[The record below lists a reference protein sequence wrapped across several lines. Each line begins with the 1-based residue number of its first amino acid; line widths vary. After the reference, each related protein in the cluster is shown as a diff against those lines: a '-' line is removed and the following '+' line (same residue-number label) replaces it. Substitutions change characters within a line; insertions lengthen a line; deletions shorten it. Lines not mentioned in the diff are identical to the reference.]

1 MNDVKAEVKGTSDF
15 ILKLG
20 NISEKAGV
28 EVRKA
33 INQGALMVK
42 TDALRSIKKTSFGKK
57 YMRKGKIMFRSK
69 PGDAPNKM
77 DGDLEKNIRVSTGK
91 YDMGKTYYAEVR
103 SEVPYAKSLE
113 YGTKKMAKRP
123 YMIPAMKKNETV
135 IEELVKKAIARG
147 LLK

>member
-1 MNDVKAEVKGTSDF
+1 
-15 ILKLG
+15 
-20 NISEKAGV
+20 
-28 EVRKA
+28 
-33 INQGALMVK
+33 
-42 TDALRSIKKTSFGKK
+42 
-57 YMRKGKIMFRSK
+57 MRKGKIMFRSK